1 MSGKPNR
8 VRSSRSKR
16 IAEGLRHPP
25 PGAKVVAIATT
36 STIVLL
42 VVVAFIVVNAPGWER
57 VQAVFFDFELFAERI
72 DDILWAFRVNI
83 QVFLVAQVLVL
94 IGGLIVA
101 VLRSLPGPVF
111 FPIRAAAIIYIDIF
125 RGLPSILVIFVFGF
139 GIPALGLPGLGPN
152 PFLYAVVALTLIW
165 SAYVAEVYRAGIES
179 VHPSQNAAARSLG
192 LSAGQSMRYVVL
204 PQAVRRVIPPLLN
217 DSIGLLKDT
226 ALVAFIGLLEAFRR
240 AQIIQTA
247 EFNYTS
253 YLIAAVLFLL
263 LTIPMSR
270 FVDWLVGR
278 DRKRQM
284 AGAR

>member
-1 MSGKPNR
+1 MSDSTPTR
-8 VRSSRSKR
+8 PSRSQR
-16 IAEGLRHPP
+16 YAEALRHPP
-25 PGAKVVAIATT
+25 PGAKAVAIATT

-42 VVVAFIVVNAPGWER
+42 VVVMFIVVNSPGWSR
-57 VQAVFFDFELFAERI
+57 VQETFFDFEMVGERF
-72 DDILWAFRVNI
+72 DDIVYYFRVNV
-83 QVFLVAQVLVL
+83 QLYLAAQVLVL
-94 IGGLIVA
+94 IGGLVVA
-101 VLRSLPGPVF
+101 VMRSLPGPVF
-111 FPIRAAAIIYIDIF
+111 FPIRMTAVIYIDIF
-125 RGLPSILVIFVFGF
+125 RGLPSILVIFVIGF
-139 GIPALGLPGLGPN
+139 GIPALRLPGLGPD
-152 PFLYAVVALTLIW
+152 PFRYALIALTLIW

-179 VHPSQNAAARSLG
+179 VHPSQSAAARSLG

-226 ALVAFIGLLEAFRR
+226 ALVAFLGIVEAFRR

-247 EFNYTS
+247 EFNYTP
-253 YLIAAVLFLL
+253 YLIVAAVFLL

-270 FVDWLVGR
+270 FVDWLVAR

>member
-1 MSGKPNR
+1 
-8 VRSSRSKR
+8 
-16 IAEGLRHPP
+16 
-25 PGAKVVAIATT
+25 
-36 STIVLL
+36 
-42 VVVAFIVVNAPGWER
+42 
-57 VQAVFFDFELFAERI
+57 
-72 DDILWAFRVNI
+72 
-83 QVFLVAQVLVL
+83 
-94 IGGLIVA
+94 
-101 VLRSLPGPVF
+101 
-111 FPIRAAAIIYIDIF
+111 
-125 RGLPSILVIFVFGF
+125 
-139 GIPALGLPGLGPN
+139 
-152 PFLYAVVALTLIW
+152 
-165 SAYVAEVYRAGIES
+165 
-179 VHPSQNAAARSLG
+179 
-192 LSAGQSMRYVVL
+192 MRYVVL

-226 ALVAFIGLLEAFRR
+226 ALVAFIGHLEAFRR